1 MIEKTTDDFGA
12 NEHRA
17 RVRMRIGSNSFQDM
31 EWLDLRGV
39 TSYAAVSERTVRD
52 WIHLPSNPLPAVQ
65 VGNKLLV
72 KRTVL
77 DEWLAVHAVQPSQAV
92 EAIVRDVIRKIR

>member
-1 MIEKTTDDFGA
+1 MG
-12 NEHRA
+12 
-17 RVRMRIGSNSFQDM
+17 RVGSNSFQDM
-31 EWLDLRGV
+31 EWLDLQAV
-39 TSYAAVSERTVRD
+39 TIYAAVSERTVRD

-77 DEWLAVHAVQPSQAV
+77 DEWLAAHAVQPSKAV
-92 EAIVRDVIRKIR
+92 DAIVKDVIQKIRQ